1 MLADGH
7 KVKIEPVK
15 KKLTLVLKYFRVY
28 SKWSLQ
34 YSRTYTVLES
44 EEITITEVSEDD

>member
-1 MLADGH
+1 MLADGY

-28 SKWSLQ
+28 SK
-34 YSRTYTVLES
+34 
-44 EEITITEVSEDD
+44 